1 MGAGV
6 NAEPQLYD
14 FRSPNRFSR
23 EQMRAL
29 QMACETFARQ
39 MATVLSTTLR
49 IVAHASLED
58 IRQVTYEE
66 YVESVPNPS
75 LLAVLNFAPLEGDG
89 VFQLPMDLVMSV
101 IDRLLGG
108 PGDAKQPSRALS
120 EIESGLIRNLVRQM
134 VYELRYSF
142 DALGGVKGEVQ
153 SLESD
158 PQFLQLAPPSDA
170 MLVPVFEIKL
180 GDTEAIST
188 LCLPVETMAPVL
200 EAVHAKPEI
209 ELTGAKAE
217 AAEHLKDRMHEVP
230 VDVRVSFAPIALPS
244 RDILD
249 LEVGDVLPLRHP
261 TNQPLTLEADGVPI
275 ATAVPGS
282 YNKRLACQIVTS

>member
-1 MGAGV
+1 M

-14 FRSPNRFSR
+14 FRSPSRFSR

-29 QMACETFARQ
+29 QMACETYARQ
-39 MATVLSTTLR
+39 MATVLSNTLR
-49 IVAHASLED
+49 IVAHANFD
-58 IRQVTYEE
+58 DVTQTTYEE
-66 YVESVPNPS
+66 YIAQVPNPS

-108 PGDAKQPSRALS
+108 PGDMKQPSRALS
-120 EIESGLIRNLVRQM
+120 EIETALIRNLVRQM
-134 VYELRYSF
+134 VYELRYAFES
-142 DALGGVKGEVQ
+142 LGGVKGEVQ

-158 PQFLQLAPPSDA
+158 PQFLQLAPPSDP
-170 MLVPVFEIKL
+170 MLVAGFEIKL
-180 GDTEAIST
+180 GEQSATST
-188 LCLPVETMAPVL
+188 LCLPVETIAPVL
-200 EAVHAKPEI
+200 EIVHAKPEI
-209 ELTGAKAE
+209 ELSGAKAE
-217 AAEHLKDRMHEVP
+217 AAEHLKDRMAEVP
-230 VDVRVSFAPIALPS
+230 VDVRVSFSPIQLPS

-261 TNQPLTLEADGVPI
+261 TNQPLTLEADGVPV

-282 YNKRLACQIVTS
+282 YGKRLACQIVTS

>member
-1 MGAGV
+1 M

-14 FRSPNRFSR
+14 FRSPSRFSR
-23 EQMRAL
+23 EQIRAL
-29 QMACETFARQ
+29 QMACETYARQ

-49 IVAHASLED
+49 IVAHASFEE
-58 IRQVTYEE
+58 ITQTTYDE
-66 YVESVPNPS
+66 YIERVPNPS
-75 LLAVLNFAPLEGDG
+75 LLAILNFAPLEGDG

-108 PGDAKQPSRALS
+108 PGDLKQPSRALS
-120 EIESGLIRNLVRQM
+120 EIETGLIRSLVRQM

-142 DALGGVKGEVQ
+142 EGLGGIKGEVQ

-158 PQFLQLAPPSDA
+158 PQFLQLAVPSDP
-170 MLVPVFEIKL
+170 MLVAEFEIRL
-180 GDTEAIST
+180 GDTEAKAT
-188 LCLPVETMAPVL
+188 LCLPVETIAPVL
-200 EAVHAKPEI
+200 ESVHAKPEI

-217 AAEHLKDRMHEVP
+217 AAGNLKERMHEIP
-230 VDVRVSFAPIALPS
+230 VDVRVSFAPISLPS

-261 TNQPLTLEADGVPI
+261 TNQPLMLEADGIPV

>member
-1 MGAGV
+1 M

-14 FRSPNRFSR
+14 FRSPSRFSR
-23 EQMRAL
+23 EQLRAL

-39 MATVLSTTLR
+39 TATVLSTTLR
-49 IVAHASLED
+49 IVAHASVEE
-58 IRQVTYEE
+58 IQQTTYDE
-66 YVESVPNPS
+66 YIAEIPNPS

-108 PGDAKQPSRALS
+108 PGTAKQPSRALS
-120 EIESGLIRNLVRQM
+120 DIETGLIRNLVRQM
-134 VYELRYSF
+134 VYELRYAF
-142 DALGGVKGEVQ
+142 ETLGGVKGEVQ

-158 PQFLQLAPPSDA
+158 PQFLQLAPPSEPMIVA
-170 MLVPVFEIKL
+170 AFEIKL
-180 GDTEAIST
+180 GDQVATST
-188 LCLPVETMAPVL
+188 LCLPVETISPVL
-200 EAVHAKPEI
+200 ETVHAKPEI

-217 AAEHLKDRMHEVP
+217 AAGHLKATMNEVG
-230 VDVRVSFAPIALPS
+230 VDVRVSFSPIELPS

-249 LEVGDVLPLRHP
+249 LEVGDVLPLHHP
-261 TNQPLTLEADGVPI
+261 TNQPLTLQADGIPI

-282 YNKRLACQIVTS
+282 HGKRLACQIVSS

>member
-1 MGAGV
+1 MSTQ
-6 NAEPQLYD
+6 PQVYD
-14 FRSPNRFSR
+14 FRSPSRFSR

-29 QMACETFARQ
+29 QMANETYARQ
-39 MATVLSTTLR
+39 LATVLSTTLR
-49 IVAHASLED
+49 IVAHATFQ
-58 IRQVTYEE
+58 QVDQTSYEE
-66 YVESVPNPS
+66 YIEQVPNPS

-108 PGDAKQPSRALS
+108 PGNAKQPSRALS
-120 EIESGLIRNLVRQM
+120 EIESGLIRNLVRQT
-134 VYELRYSF
+134 VRELRYAFES
-142 DALGGVKGEVQ
+142 LGGINGEVQ

-158 PQFLQLAPPSDA
+158 PQFLQLAPPSEPMIVA
-170 MLVPVFEIKL
+170 RFEIKL
-180 GDTEAIST
+180 GDQTAASS
-188 LCLPVETMAPVL
+188 LCIPVETIAPVL
-200 EAVHAKPEI
+200 ETVHAKAEI

-217 AAEHLKDRMHEVP
+217 AAENLRHRMHDVP
-230 VDVRVSFAPIALPS
+230 VDVRVTFAPISLPS

-261 TNQPLTLEADGVPI
+261 TNQPLTLQADGIPV

-282 YNKRLACQIVTS
+282 HGKRLACQIVTS

>member
-1 MGAGV
+1 M

-23 EQMRAL
+23 EQTRAL
-29 QMACETFARQ
+29 QMACETYARQ

-49 IVAHASLED
+49 IVAHAHLED
-58 IRQVTYEE
+58 VTQETYDE
-66 YVESVPNPS
+66 YIERVPNPS

-89 VFQLPMDLVMSV
+89 LFQLPMDLVMSV

-108 PGDAKQPSRALS
+108 PGDTKQPSRALS

-134 VYELRYSF
+134 VHEVRYSF
-142 DALGGVKGEVQ
+142 EALGPVNAEVQ

-158 PQFLQLAPPSDA
+158 PQFLQLAQPSTS
-170 MLVPVFEIKL
+170 MLVATFRFQL
-180 GDTEAIST
+180 GDTEADST
-188 LCLPVETMAPVL
+188 LCIPVETLAPVL
-200 EAVHAKPEI
+200 ESVHSKPEI

-217 AAEHLKDRMHEVP
+217 AAAHLKERMQDVP
-230 VDVRVSFAPIALPS
+230 VEVRVSFSPISLPS
-244 RDILD
+244 KDILD
-249 LEVGDVLPLRHP
+249 LEVGDVLPLHHP
-261 TNQPLTLEADGVPI
+261 TNQPLMVEADGIAI

-282 YNKRLACQIVTS
+282 HGKRLACQIVTS